1 MEQGNDAFRIAS
13 PAFRVVLLMFV
24 YDFLFEDFPIY
35 PEPPLKAVV
44 VQIFCI
50 LLSPIIFAPPT
61 NDIPTCFIYFPGPC
75 RPMPLGFASAQLS
88 ECLQRCLTPQSVP
101 PGLALPAAP
110 PGLPAPLARP
120 AAALGPLTPLLP
132 PMPEVDMGV
141 ESSPETAEMPARLGA
156 EWFPS
161 VSDASDGSL
170 RFEPFFGGVEHGC
183 GLNEHVGASRCI
195 KQDEGTKQDA

>member
-1 MEQGNDAFRIAS
+1 MMRFALHPQPFALSYLCLCMTFCS
-13 PAFRVVLLMFV
+13 KT
-24 YDFLFEDFPIY
+24 FPSI
-35 PEPPLKAVV
+35 
-44 VQIFCI
+44 QS
-50 LLSPIIFAPPT
+50 LLSKPWLFRSFVFFCHQSFLHPHQLT
-61 NDIPTCFIYFPGPC
+61 FPLASC

-110 PGLPAPLARP
+110 PGLPAPLALP

-161 VSDASDGSL
+161 VSDASDG
-170 RFEPFFGGVEHGC
+170 FPVK
-183 GLNEHVGASRCI
+183 I
-195 KQDEGTKQDA
+195 

>member
-1 MEQGNDAFRIAS
+1 MMRFALHPQPFALSHLCLCMTFCS
-13 PAFRVVLLMFV
+13 KT
-24 YDFLFEDFPIY
+24 FPSI
-35 PEPPLKAVV
+35 
-44 VQIFCI
+44 QSRGCSD

-110 PGLPAPLARP
+110 PGLPAPLALP
-120 AAALGPLTPLLP
+120 AAALGPQTPLLP

-156 EWFPS
+156 EWFAS

-170 RFEPFFGGVEHGC
+170 RFEPFFWGG
-183 GLNEHVGASRCI
+183 
-195 KQDEGTKQDA
+195 